1 MTKILKVTSA
11 WKLLLLCCY
20 ILLSSFKVT
29 VVLMLFCLHPMEGP
43 IKPLLP
49 VGMVEPFFQENS
61 FSPKFGP
68 EGSKMAPKIGFF
80 GFFEKFCH

>member
-1 MTKILKVTSA
+1 
-11 WKLLLLCCY
+11 
-20 ILLSSFKVT
+20 
-29 VVLMLFCLHPMEGP
+29 MEGP

>member
-1 MTKILKVTSA
+1 
-11 WKLLLLCCY
+11 
-20 ILLSSFKVT
+20 
-29 VVLMLFCLHPMEGP
+29 MEGP

-61 FSPKFGP
+61 FFPKFGQ

-80 GFFEKFCH
+80 GFFEKFCN